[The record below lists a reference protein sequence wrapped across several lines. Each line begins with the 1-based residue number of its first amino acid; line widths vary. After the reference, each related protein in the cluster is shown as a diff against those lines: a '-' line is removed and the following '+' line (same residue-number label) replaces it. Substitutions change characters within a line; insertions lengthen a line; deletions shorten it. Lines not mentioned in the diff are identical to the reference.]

1 MCLKSMRRSLLY
13 VPGSSKK
20 MITKALEINADSIIL
35 DLEDAVSLSE
45 KESAR
50 QLVKESIAIFKEKG
64 KEIIVR
70 INDVKTQNGVL
81 DVEMMVEELP
91 NAVIVPKA
99 DEEAITIA
107 DILIKSTEM
116 RYGIKDFKIEIIPLL
131 ETSYSIVNAYKI
143 MTSSNRISAVQF
155 GAEDLT
161 KELGIERTKEG
172 KEIDYA
178 RNVIVQ
184 AGNACKIDILDT
196 PNTSIDDDRGL
207 REDTLIAKKIGF
219 TGKTCIHPSQ
229 IAIVN
234 ETFTPKLVD
243 VEKAREIINAFDES
257 VRLGKGACM
266 FEGRMIDNPIADRAR
281 KLVEKADNII
291 RLQQLTSH

>member
-1 MCLKSMRRSLLY
+1 MIHKSIRRSLLY

-45 KESAR
+45 KDSAR
-50 QLVKESIAIFKEKG
+50 QLVKESISKFKEIG

-70 INDVKTQNGVL
+70 INDVKTQSGVL
-81 DVEMMVEELP
+81 DIEAIVEELP

-99 DEEAITIA
+99 DEEAVTIT
-107 DILIKSTEM
+107 DILIKSTKM
-116 RYGIKDFKIEIIPLL
+116 RYGLDEFEIGIIPLL
-131 ETSYSIVNAYKI
+131 ETSYSIVNAYNI
-143 MTSSNRISAVQF
+143 LTSSIHISAVQF

-161 KELGIERTKEG
+161 KELGIDRTKGG
-172 KEIDYA
+172 KEIEYA
-178 RNVIVQ
+178 RNVIAQ

-196 PNTSIDDDRGL
+196 PNTSIGDDQGL
-207 REDTLIAKKIGF
+207 REDTLIAKNIGF

-229 IAIVN
+229 VDIVN
-234 ETFTPKLVD
+234 YTFTPNPVD
-243 VEKAREIINAFDES
+243 VKKARELITVFDES

-266 FEGRMIDNPIADRAR
+266 FEGKMIDNPVADRAR
-281 KLVEKADNII
+281 KLVQKADNIASTI
-291 RLQQLTSH
+291 VNIK